1 SPRRYTGSSR
11 FPRSVSPDPAMH
23 RTRFPVCVL
32 FLIACGAAR
41 AADPPAP
48 SFQKDIRLLLDA
60 KCVRCHGEKVK
71 RADLDLSTPA
81 GILKGGESGA
91 AIVPGKPEKSLLY
104 EKVHKGEMP
113 PAKKDALSQAEMET
127 LRRWIAD
134 GAKVPA
140 GSVEVALTQHDV
152 IPIML

>member
-1 SPRRYTGSSR
+1 PVLTTGGRTGSS
-11 FPRSVSPDPAMH
+11 A
-23 RTRFPVCVL
+23 T
-32 FLIACGAAR
+32 
-41 AADPPAP
+41 ADPPAP
-48 SFQKDIRLLLDA
+48 SFRDDIRPLLDA
-60 KCVRCHGEKVK
+60 KCIRCHGEKVRK
-71 RADLDLSTPA
+71 ADLDLSTPA
-81 GILKGGESGA
+81 GILQGGESGA
-91 AIVPGKPEKSLLY
+91 AVVAGKPEKSPLY
-104 EKVHKGEMP
+104 EEVHKGEMP